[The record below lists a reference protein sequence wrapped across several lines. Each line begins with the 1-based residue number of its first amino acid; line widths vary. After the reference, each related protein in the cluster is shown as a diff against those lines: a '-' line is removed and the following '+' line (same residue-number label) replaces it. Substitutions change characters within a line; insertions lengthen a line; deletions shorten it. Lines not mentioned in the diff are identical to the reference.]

1 MSDAPTKSP
10 VGGSPRFTVRSADD
24 PTYDVD
30 PGRGW
35 VLFAGIM
42 LGVVGVLNLIY
53 GIGAIGDAN
62 VFTNDVRLVVSDL
75 SAYGWLLII
84 LGVVQVTG
92 GFSLMVG
99 NAYGRFIG
107 VVVAGLGAFWALIS
121 IAGAHPWW
129 NLGVFSLCL
138 YVLAGIVEYGE
149 DERAGRTTV

>member
-53 GIGAIGDAN
+53 GIGAIGDSRFY
-62 VFTNDVRLVVSDL
+62 VRDVT
-75 SAYGWLLII
+75 YI
-84 LGVVQVTG
+84 LGDLNTWGWFLTVIGGVQLITAVGVFRASEWARWVGITFATLNG
-92 GFSLMVG
+92 LVQFLVMPAYPLWAVMILMVDVIIVFG
-99 NAYGRFIG
+99 LLTYGGRDRR
-107 VVVAGLGAFWALIS
+107 
-121 IAGAHPWW
+121 
-129 NLGVFSLCL
+129 SL
-138 YVLAGIVEYGE
+138 A
-149 DERAGRTTV
+149 